1 MTTLWAMIPLRHGI
15 PHSDIIKSY
24 LGLLCLGKSDFEAV
38 ENVRSDRFF
47 KESLGIGQVPS
58 AARLRQRLDKHA
70 KALLPLMY
78 AAVIEFLVK
87 AKVPVTPLSI
97 GYVALDIDVFPMDN

>member
-1 MTTLWAMIPLRHGI
+1 MAYNELIPVVQVTATMIASI
-15 PHSDIIKSY
+15 SDIIKSY
-24 LGLLCLGKSDFEAV
+24 LGLLYLGKSDFEAV
-38 ENVRSDRFF
+38 ENVRADCFF
-47 KESLGIGQVPS
+47 KESLVIGQVPS
-58 AARLRQRLDKHA
+58 AVRLRQRLDKHP

-97 GYVALDIDVFPMDN
+97 GYVALDIV